1 MEQPKVYNTEEDLI
15 KWLKYDLKEQRK
27 EIAKSKNI
35 DIKEVKYK
43 ELVLNFGNN
52 KIPIKENEKLLQG
65 GNITKYINCFIRF
78 DLILENILKHFN
90 IEEQY
95 IIIIEEEN
103 NFQYLICPFKV
114 NISHCIF
121 EATIIRFYGTIFEEI
136 VSFVNTTFYN
146 EVDFF
151 ALKFIKGVYF
161 DRVNFDCGK
170 NIVFNDVIFK
180 NKVDF
185 SDLHWKNKLLFYN
198 INSNL
203 EFNLSKL
210 NIIDALEIIEFN
222 KNKEDNF
229 ASIINLDNISFEN
242 SKSLLSIK
250 DVTNTIES
258 VSLKGIYMNGRINFY
273 NIKIKNINLQGT
285 NIIGDFSDI
294 NCEYDNLSNWQTA
307 RIFKHE
313 EYKKSN
319 TIKALEYHAEE
330 IKLYKEELINKP
342 NKTLKDFGDIFSI
355 YLSSLYSDN
364 GLNWVKSFLCTIL
377 FSILFFTMSYNIS
390 CIPIFTIA
398 FISIL
403 YVLLY
408 NKNILNHIF
417 VSAIIY
423 IIVSIVFSF
432 IYFEGYNNID
442 YVIKELFSFIAPT
455 NFSQIL
461 YDKEYLSYI
470 YDCKS
475 NIKIICF
482 IEIVFK
488 GILYF
493 LGKIAFW
500 YGSVQT
506 VQAFRKFSKKE

>member
-52 KIPIKENEKLLQG
+52 KIPIKENGKLLQG

-95 IIIIEEEN
+95 IIIEEEN

-121 EATIIRFYGTIFEEI
+121 EATIIRFYGTIFKEI

-242 SKSLLSIK
+242 SKSLLSI
-250 DVTNTIES
+250 TNITNEIKS
-258 VSLKGIYMNGRINFY
+258 ISLK
-273 NIKIKNINLQGT
+273 
-285 NIIGDFSDI
+285 NIIVGGII
-294 NCEYDNLSNWQTA
+294 NIQNVKTEKVNFKGSIVTSGAVNPVKFKVHNFANRESALFLKNEAYA
-307 RIFKHE
+307 RNNI
-313 EYKKSN
+313 
-319 TIKALEYHAEE
+319 IDALEYKAKE
-330 IKLYKEELINKP
+330 IELHKKELLKNKKDYKKW
-342 NKTLKDFGDIFSI
+342 GDIFSI

-364 GLNWVKSFLCTIL
+364 GLNWIKSFLYTVL
-377 FSILFFTMSYNIS
+377 FSTFFFTLSYNF
-390 CIPIFTIA
+390 CIPIFIYI
-398 FISIL
+398 FIYCAYI
-403 YVLLY
+403 LLY
-408 NKNILNHIF
+408 NKGIEKYIVISMIYYILI
-417 VSAIIY
+417 
-423 IIVSIVFSF
+423 SF
-432 IYFEGYNNID
+432 INID
-442 YVIKELFSFIAPT
+442 IISYIKELFSFITPT

-461 YDKEYLSYI
+461 YKREEALSYI
-470 YDCKS
+470 YNSK
-475 NIKIICF
+475 NIWKIIF
-482 IEIVFK
+482 N
-488 GILYF
+488 GIFYF